1 MTLIKYGE
9 FIRTNR
15 PFEKIYQ
22 AKVVANDDPQK
33 IGRVKATIENFLE
46 GEVDILPWIA
56 SKQQYS
62 IFGKVFIVPEIDE
75 IIDIEFLD
83 NDPYSMVY
91 TFHNINKTN
100 SLPIIE
106 ADKFGADYP
115 KTQGAMDSTGTYIV
129 INKEQQTFKF
139 HHSTGLDLEI
149 DSQDNFK
156 LKVTGKLEAEIEK
169 TLKVYAKEK
178 IQIISD
184 TIIELNPDIILGAIL
199 DSARNTDE
207 TTHLCPV
214 LGSPVKGLITGGNKK
229 VKQNL

>member
-1 MTLIKYGE
+1 MLIKLAE
-9 FIRTNR
+9 FVRTNK
-15 PFEKIYQ
+15 PYEKVYQ
-22 AKVVANDDPQK
+22 GKVVDNNDPLK
-33 IGRVKATIENFLE
+33 LGRIKVTIDHYLE
-46 GEVDILPWIA
+46 GDKEILPWITA
-56 SKQQYS
+56 KQQYS
-62 IFGKVFIVPEIDE
+62 ILGKVLIIPEIDD
-75 IIDIEFLD
+75 IVDIEFLD
-83 NDPYSMVY
+83 DDPYSMAY
-91 TFHNINKTN
+91 TFYNINKQN

-106 ADKFGADYP
+106 ESIFGSDYP
-115 KTQGAMDSTGTYIV
+115 KTSGAIDSTGTYLV
-129 INKEQQTFKF
+129 INKEKNTLKF

-149 DSQDNFK
+149 DGQDNLK

-207 TTHLCPV
+207 TTHLCSV